1 MVRKSQLKA
10 VVNDLLANNRIFRHD
25 GEVST
30 SDDVPVTS
38 GGNEDVGTVSS
49 ILHGRDLVTGHGSLE
64 SVDGVNFGDEDAGTI
79 RLEGLSA
86 LEMFISKEARNLV
99 ASFTYSFANIS
110 VASNDGDLA
119 SKHDV
124 SGTLDTINE
133 RFAAAVVVV
142 ELGLGDGVVDVDG
155 GDLEL
160 AITESLVQVM
170 NTGGGFLRNTVD
182 A

>member
-1 MVRKSQLKA
+1 M
-10 VVNDLLANNRIFRHD
+10 
-25 GEVST
+25 
-30 SDDVPVTS
+30 
-38 GGNEDVGTVSS
+38 
-49 ILHGRDLVTGHGSLE
+49 
-64 SVDGVNFGDEDAGTI
+64 
-79 RLEGLSA
+79 
-86 LEMFISKEARNLV
+86 

-110 VASNDGDLA
+110 VASNNGNLA

-124 SGTLDTINE
+124 SGTLDTIDE

-142 ELGLGDGVVDVDG
+142 KLGLGDRVVDVNG

-170 NTGGGFLRNTVD
+170 NTGGGFLRNTVN

>member
-1 MVRKSQLKA
+1 MFRKSQLEA
-10 VVNDLLANNRIFRHD
+10 VVNDLLANNGIFGHD
-25 GEVST
+25 REVST
-30 SDDVPVTS
+30 GDDVPVTS
-38 GGNEDVGTVSS
+38 SGDEDVRAGSS
-49 ILHGRDLVTGHGSLE
+49 ILHGGDLVTGHGSLE
-64 SVDGVNFGDEDAGTI
+64 SVDGVDFGDEDAGTI
-79 RLEGLSA
+79 RLERLSA
-86 LEMFISKEARNLV
+86 LEILISKEARKIL

-133 RFAAAVVVV
+133 RFAASVVVV
-142 ELGLGDGVVDVDG
+142 KLGLGNGIVDVDG
-155 GDLEL
+155 GDLQL

-170 NTGGGFLRNTVD
+170 NTSGGFLRNTVD